1 MNTQLRNAFM
11 SGSGV
16 DPAVLK
22 TTLTLIVVAV
32 CLTVGTWVVLQL
44 IDAYRN
50 EDITSS
56 EVTLGCVKL
65 IVLLCL
71 VFYVVI

>member
-1 MNTQLRNAFM
+1 MNTQMRNAFM

-32 CLTVGTWVVLQL
+32 SLTVGTWVVLQL

>member
-1 MNTQLRNAFM
+1 MNTSMRNAFM

-16 DPAVLK
+16 DPTVLK

-44 IDAYRN
+44 IDAYRS

-56 EVTLGCVKL
+56 EVTLGYVKL
-65 IVLLCL
+65 VVLLCL

>member
-1 MNTQLRNAFM
+1 MNTQMRNAFM

-22 TTLTLIVVAV
+22 TTLTLIVVAT
-32 CLTVGTWVVLQL
+32 CLTVGAWVVLQL

-50 EDITSS
+50 DDITSS

-65 IVLLCL
+65 IVLLSL

>member
-1 MNTQLRNAFM
+1 MNTSMRNAFM

-16 DPAVLK
+16 DPTVLK

-44 IDAYRN
+44 IDAYRS

-65 IVLLCL
+65 VVLLCL

>member
-1 MNTQLRNAFM
+1 MRNAFM

>member
-1 MNTQLRNAFM
+1 MNTQMRNAFM